1 MKIRSVVTVANIGF
15 IFLLLVGIAVEAAE
29 VKVLSVGGMRAVMK
43 DLGPKFERATGHKLA
58 ITFGGNLGA
67 VVKRV
72 QDGDTADVVIM
83 PPSGFDGFLKDGKA
97 ASGNVTAV
105 ARAGFGVAVRKG
117 ATKPDIS
124 TPEAL
129 KRTLLAA
136 KSIAYANPVETAA
149 GIQVIKILDGL
160 GLAEARKS
168 KTVFPKGGQVGA
180 LVANGEAEIAVHH
193 IQQLIPV
200 SGIEIIGPL
209 PKDLQ
214 VFDVFA
220 AGIMAGAKNV
230 EASKALVNFLRTP
243 DAAIVLKANG
253 MEPGT
258 P

>member
-1 MKIRSVVTVANIGF
+1 MKLRSIVAAANIGF
-15 IFLLLVGIAVEAAE
+15 IFLFLVSTAAEAAE
-29 VKVLSVGGMRAVMK
+29 VKVLSVNGMRAVME

-72 QDGDTADVVIM
+72 QDGDTADVVLM
-83 PPSGFDGFLKDGKA
+83 PPRGFDGFIRNGKVA
-97 ASGNVTAV
+97 AGDVTAV
-105 ARAGFGVAVRKG
+105 ARAGFGVAVRKD
-117 ATKPDIS
+117 ATKPDVS

-136 KSIAYANPVETAA
+136 KSIAYANPVDTAA
-149 GIQVIKILDGL
+149 GVQVVKILDGL

-168 KTVFPKGGQVGA
+168 KTVFPKNGQVGA

-193 IQQLIPV
+193 LQQLIPV

-209 PKDLQ
+209 PKELQ

-220 AGIMAGAKNV
+220 AGIMAGTKNV

-243 DAAIVLKANG
+243 EAAIVLKANG